1 MNFEK
6 SLVEKSFMEMPQ
18 DEPFICSFSG
28 GKDSTI
34 ALSMACE
41 KGEAK
46 ALIHWSN
53 KEKTTSIFHSQDLSI
68 INCQAEHLNLPVII
82 ANYTPWKHRVELLR
96 IYKEFA
102 DKGIKSIVFGDIDE
116 IDSAKM
122 QYILCDMAGLI
133 PRYPLWNKT
142 SKELFMEMKFR
153 RIKTVITRVNTAMLS
168 SEWLGHVFD
177 EKVYL
182 TFCQMGIDP
191 FGEKGEFHTT
201 VVDADVFARP
211 INYSIM
217 KNKDT
222 ENEIILR
229 LSSHYCEDNIYR
241 IM

>member
-1 MNFEK
+1 MNFEN
-6 SLVEKSFMEMPQ
+6 SLVEQSFIEMPK

-28 GKDSTI
+28 GKDSAL

-46 ALIHWSN
+46 AIIHWCN
-53 KEKTTSIFHSQDLSI
+53 KEKNTSIFHSQDLSI
-68 INCQAEHLNLPVII
+68 INCQAEHMNLPVII
-82 ANYTPWKHRVELLR
+82 ANYTPWKHRVQLLR
-96 IYKEFA
+96 TYKELA
-102 DKGIKSIVFGDIDE
+102 CKGIKSIVFGDINE

-122 QYILCDMAGLI
+122 QYILCHMAGLI

-142 SKELFMEMKFR
+142 YNDLFMEIKSR

-177 EKVYL
+177 EKVYN

-201 VVDADVFARP
+201 VVDADVFISP
-211 INYSIM
+211 INYCIT
-217 KNKDT
+217 KNKGID
-222 ENEIILR
+222 NEIILQ
-229 LSSHYCEDNIYR
+229 LSSHYCVDNIYH
-241 IM
+241 I